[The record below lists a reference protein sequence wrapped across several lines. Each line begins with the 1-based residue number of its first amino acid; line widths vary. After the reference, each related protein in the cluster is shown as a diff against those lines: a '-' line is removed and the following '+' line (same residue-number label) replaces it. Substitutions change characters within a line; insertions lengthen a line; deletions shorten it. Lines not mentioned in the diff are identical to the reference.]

1 MKKLLSFAITVAA
14 LCIVA
19 CTPSGYKLT
28 GTATGAEDGDTVIL
42 AAYQGRQLDTIAT
55 TVVKDGRFEFTGVQ
69 DTAAM
74 RLVIWSSNTMPDTR
88 IATQIALENA
98 DITVELDTAEN
109 SIAKVFGTPA
119 NEALT
124 KLGEAEM
131 EINNRAEE
139 IYKVFLDS
147 TASEEQHADAEKQI
161 EQLQDDFTK
170 MYADFIEKNIGN
182 IAGVNYLAQYASAL
196 DDELVQKLLDK
207 VPAMFES
214 EQIKQLKEV
223 YDVKAET
230 AVGKPLKDIKAN
242 TPDGKELAVSEV
254 AKDAK
259 VLLIDFWASWC
270 GPCRS
275 EMPNVKAAY
284 EKFHPQGFE
293 IIGVSLD
300 SDKDAWTKA
309 LADLG
314 MTWPQISD
322 LKGWECEGAA
332 AYGVRAIPAT
342 VLVKD
347 GKIVARDL
355 RGDKLAEKVEEL
367 LKD

>member
-1 MKKLLSFAITVAA
+1 MKKLFSLLLAAAALSFA
-14 LCIVA
+14 A
-19 CTPSGYKLT
+19 CTDNGYKIT
-28 GTATGAEDGDTVIL
+28 GTATGAVDGDTVTL
-42 AAYQGRQLDTIAT
+42 NTFDFETLAT

-74 RLVIWSSNTMPDTR
+74 RLIVWTSNVLPDTR
-88 IATQIALENA
+88 IATHIALENA
-98 DITVELDTAEN
+98 NITVELDTAAN
-109 SIAKVFGTPA
+109 TAAKVFGTPA

-124 KLGEAEM
+124 KLGEAELA
-131 EINNRAEE
+131 INQRGDE
-139 IYKVFLDS
+139 IYKVMIDQ
-147 TASEEQHADAEKQI
+147 TATEEQQAEAKKLL
-161 EQLQDDFTK
+161 EQLQDEFINLYK
-170 MYADFIEKNIGN
+170 DFIKANISN
-182 IAGVNYLAQYASAL
+182 VAGTTYLQQYASML
-196 DDELVQKLLDK
+196 PDEEVATLLTQ
-207 VPAMFES
+207 VPAELDN
-214 EQIKQLKEV
+214 EQLKELREV
-223 YDVKAET
+223 YDVKAQT
-230 AVGKPLKDIKAN
+230 AVGKPLKDITAA
-242 TPDGKELAVSEV
+242 TPDGKQLTVAEV
-254 AKDAK
+254 AAQAK

-270 GPCRS
+270 GPCRA

-300 SDKDAWTKA
+300 SKEDAWKQA
-309 LADLG
+309 IKDLG

-355 RGDKLAEKVEEL
+355 RGEELAKKVEEL